1 MTHNF
6 NTQANSEFTP
16 AHSVLLA
23 ALLGDIYCRHTRQF
37 LASVLAEPEMAA
49 LVFAPESRIPK
60 QLLIQVLQRAARTS
74 TAWCALA
81 RGQRDV
87 LYTATV
93 LQGLHMRLHRFV
105 FGKTDV
111 AAVMFTLV
119 HPALRRLD
127 DESPL
132 AARLMRELMGWGNW
146 DEMNETGEG
155 YLPQM
160 QHAMARALKTVIE
173 QGSAQRKSSIP
184 TASSSGFKIAK
195 TSAWR
200 GPLSH

>member
-81 RGQRDV
+81 RAQSDV
-87 LYTATV
+87 LYAATV
-93 LQGLHMRLHRFV
+93 MQGLHMRLHRFV

-111 AAVMFTLV
+111 ADVLFTLV

-132 AARLMRELMGWGNW
+132 TARLMRELMGWGNW
-146 DEMNETGEG
+146 DEMNELGEG

-160 QHAMARALKTVIE
+160 QHAMARALKAVMG
-173 QGSAQRKSSIP
+173 QGGAQGESSQP
-184 TASSSGFKIAK
+184 TTSPSSFKIAK

-200 GPLSH
+200 GH